1 MKYIAWR
8 KNVRSHKIKREQLL
22 IVLANQEDAHM
33 WRYKMLRHCRP
44 RLHSDGKIED
54 LDRWTVKRIAKVSS
68 QRASYFVTTSA
79 RHLFRSDTSDWASN
93 EMEMLSDIYT
103 EGATLS
109 YELWTQRATI
119 RCTTLREMG
128 RPTFDPKSPE
138 QEPHP
143 SVKHDESDDDHLAGR
158 PITVIVHPLL
168 EAYGTNEE
176 AESEFEG
183 YDKGRVLAPAQV

>member
-1 MKYIAWR
+1 
-8 KNVRSHKIKREQLL
+8 
-22 IVLANQEDAHM
+22 
-33 WRYKMLRHCRP
+33 MLN
-44 RLHSDGKIED
+44 LGFNKFS
-54 LDRWTVKRIAKVSS
+54 
-68 QRASYFVTTSA
+68 
-79 RHLFRSDTSDWASN
+79 
-93 EMEMLSDIYT
+93 SDIYT
-103 EGATLS
+103 EAATLS

-183 YDKGRVLAPAQV
+183 YDKGRVLAPAQVWFNRGSSFNIAVICRVTIEATKVILVAR